1 MCLRIYIVIGE
12 DRIRV
17 PKTQA
22 SPASLADLLEDGNVA
37 IAPLLPALF
46 TSSVMG
52 VALLDSQIRFQAVNG
67 ALAAMHGFPAAAHIG
82 KKLRY
87 VLGSSTS
94 KIETVM
100 RQVLNTGAPVSNVE
114 LKAKIPGR
122 LEKGHWI
129 QNILP
134 VRDNHNR
141 VTQIASLVVE
151 LTEQEKLQAALQQV
165 LRNLKRVSTVLK
177 SQLRCFDIDF
187 SAMGGVVG
195 SLPKAVDLI
204 DLAIAQTRTI
214 AEVTPHCLPTDVQL
228 LRDGLVNN
236 AEVLGSPQ
244 LEILSKRELQ
254 AFRLLADC
262 KSNKD
267 VAMEMKITVRT
278 AETYRARVMMK
289 LQLRSI
295 GHLVR
300 FAVRNRIVRP

>member
-1 MCLRIYIVIGE
+1 ML
-12 DRIRV
+12 
-17 PKTQA
+17 KTQG
-22 SPASLADLLEDGNVA
+22 SPGSLKALLAHENVA
-37 IAPLLPALF
+37 ISPLLPTLF
-46 TSSVMG
+46 ASSVMG

-67 ALAAMHGFPAAAHIG
+67 ALAAMNGFPAAAHIG

-100 RQVLNTGAPVSNVE
+100 RQVLDTGAPVSNVE

-129 QNILP
+129 QSFLP
-134 VRDNHNR
+134 VRDVHNR
-141 VTQIASLVVE
+141 VTQVASLVVE
-151 LTEQEKLQAALQQV
+151 LTELEKLQVSLQQV

-177 SQLRCFDIDF
+177 SQLRCFEIDY
-187 SAMGGVVG
+187 SALGGVVG
-195 SLPKAVDLI
+195 SLPKVVDLI
-204 DLAIAQTRTI
+204 DLAIAQTKSI
-214 AEVTPHCLPTDVQL
+214 AEVTPHYLPSDVSL
-228 LRDGLVNN
+228 PRDGRVKN
-236 AEVLGSPQ
+236 AEVADDDNPR
-244 LEILSKRELQ
+244 LEMLSKREFQ

-267 VAMEMKITVRT
+267 VSAEMKITVRT
-278 AETYRARVMMK
+278 AETYRARVMLK

-300 FAVRNRIVRP
+300 FAVRNRIIRP